1 MFNFLP
7 MFDYLILIRSVLP
20 IELCT
25 NSYLYPEVV
34 YDSECCVCTDLI
46 KPAYRAYALLYNGE
60 VLPDSPV
67 LKLSLRFVWNLW
79 KFWLAFVRFGITP
92 TLRLSLSPLFTLCL

>member
-7 MFDYLILIRSVLP
+7 MFDYLILIRSVL
-20 IELCT
+20 LLSCVQTVSCT
-25 NSYLYPEVV
+25 LRLYTIVNV
-34 YDSECCVCTDLI
+34 CVCTDLI

-67 LKLSLRFVWNLW
+67 LKLSSE
-79 KFWLAFVRFGITP
+79 
-92 TLRLSLSPLFTLCL
+92 SLD